1 MLKTGDKARLKI
13 SFEMVERGGDYTFDD
28 HADVERHIRGD
39 MVEILRIIDNKT
51 DKRKHDKLAVIYN
64 PKTFASTTVS
74 IEHLEPTKGEI
85 NINVPVK
92 IEVDAKK
99 IADALTNMNEAIKK
113 GVKVHVGD
121 PKVGEKGMLGT
132 DDMKITATTIKA
144 KDILIDKSLHVGGML
159 RGNNKITF

>member
-28 HADVERHIRGD
+28 HEDVERHIRGD

-74 IEHLEPTKGEI
+74 IEHLDKIKGEI

-92 IEVDAKK
+92 IDIDHKK
-99 IADALTNMNEAIKK
+99 IADALTSLSE
-113 GVKVHVGD
+113 GVKVFVNHPNTVV
-121 PKVGEKGMLGT
+121 KGELGK
-132 DDMKITATTIKA
+132 DMKITAGTISA
-144 KDILIDKSLHVGGML
+144 KDINITGAHLHTGGMIHGDKKL
-159 RGNNKITF
+159 SF

>member
-1 MLKTGDKARLKI
+1 MFKTGDKAILKI

-28 HADVERHIRGD
+28 HEDVERHVRGD
-39 MVEILRIIDNKT
+39 MVEILRVIDNKT

-64 PKTFASTTVS
+64 PKTFASTTVA
-74 IEHLEPTKGEI
+74 INHLEPIKGEI

-113 GVKVHVGD
+113 GVKVNVGD
-121 PKVGEKGMLGT
+121 PKKIEKGTLGSY
-132 DDMKITATTIKA
+132 DMKATGVRTYLKIHRYTLAECCDQITK
-144 KDILIDKSLHVGGML
+144 
-159 RGNNKITF
+159 

>member
-1 MLKTGDKARLKI
+1 MLKVGDKARLKI

-64 PKTFASTTVS
+64 PKTFASTTLS
-74 IEHLEPTKGEI
+74 IEHLDKIKGEI

-92 IEVDAKK
+92 FDIDHKK
-99 IADALTNMNEAIKK
+99 IADALTSLSE
-113 GVKVHVGD
+113 GVKVVVGD
-121 PKVGEKGMLGT
+121 PKKCDKGMLGT
-132 DDMKITATTIKA
+132 SDMKITGGTISA
-144 KDILIDKSLHVGGML
+144 KDIFKDTSMHVGGML
-159 RGNNKITF
+159 HSDKKITY

>member
-1 MLKTGDKARLKI
+1 MLKAGDKAILKI

-74 IEHLEPTKGEI
+74 IEHLDPTKGEI

-92 IEVDAKK
+92 VDIDHKK
-99 IADALTNMNEAIKK
+99 IADALTSLSES
-113 GVKVHVGD
+113 VKVFVGD
-121 PKVGEKGMLGT
+121 PKKVVKGDLGK
-132 DDMKITATTIKA
+132 DMKITAKEIF
-144 KDILIDKSLHVGGML
+144 KDTSIHVGGVL
-159 RGNNKITF
+159 HNNNKITY